1 MAEDILNLK
10 VDMDMQIQ
18 DAQCRISSETHQDT
32 LAQTSKAKDI
42 DRIFFK
48 KCFIY
53 YFRERGR
60 EGEREGEK
68 Q

>member
-32 LAQTSKAKDI
+32 FTQMSKAEDR

-48 KCFIY
+48 KCFIC